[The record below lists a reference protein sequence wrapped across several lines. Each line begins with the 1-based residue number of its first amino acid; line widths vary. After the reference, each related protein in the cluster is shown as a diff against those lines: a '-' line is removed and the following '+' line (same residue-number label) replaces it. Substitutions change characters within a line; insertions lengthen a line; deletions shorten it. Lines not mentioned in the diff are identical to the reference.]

1 VTADT
6 TTVETV
12 GRFAMT
18 VAPAETLCEAAELW
32 ARRAELLARWLAAE
46 WCRGHGEEVNR

>member
-1 VTADT
+1 V
-6 TTVETV
+6 TVETPHV
-12 GRFAMT
+12 ETVDRFET
-18 VAPAETLCEAAELW
+18 TIAPAQIPSEAAELW